1 MKLILPVTPGAGQG
15 SLKTITAPSGELMV
29 KRIRKELGI

>member
-15 SLKTITAPSGELMV
+15 SLKTITATSGELV
-29 KRIRKELGI
+29 VNRIRKALGK